1 MNTLTRMKMNRHRTM
16 QLGCEIAARGVIFS
30 AILALTACTSS
41 RPVFNSAELKFHQ
54 LPSSSR
60 PSGIATFTLAST
72 AAEGNALCDWT
83 NSTQFKVTASQM
95 ISSST
100 HAQMATAMRGEGLA
114 EDPDGK
120 GNIRMV
126 VESQHLGLGV
136 STVQDA
142 TTKHYHLSGSAEGEV
157 TVKIFDMTR
166 NGSAPLAIGNQSLAP
181 SYVFGNPR
189 GAELIESPTRAARL
203 PYYGSKED
211 IRHAWMIDRENIAA
225 SLIQKASAKACTQA
239 IQRLRT
245 AWYGTMHSVTIP
257 FLKVSDSADLRWEKV
272 NQQFVT
278 VLDSLDDVP
287 DADRMQ
293 HQGLVALQANYEAI
307 AETTATSSD
316 PDQQVLDRQSQAAA
330 KYNVGIV
337 ALVRGD
343 IESATRAFGQAQA
356 TDPDRG
362 DYRTVTTVIDN
373 VQQLRNQLKSVTPVK
388 EKP

>member
-1 MNTLTRMKMNRHRTM
+1 
-16 QLGCEIAARGVIFS
+16 
-30 AILALTACTSS
+30 
-41 RPVFNSAELKFHQ
+41 
-54 LPSSSR
+54 
-60 PSGIATFTLAST
+60 
-72 AAEGNALCDWT
+72 
-83 NSTQFKVTASQM
+83 
-95 ISSST
+95 
-100 HAQMATAMRGEGLA
+100 
-114 EDPDGK
+114 
-120 GNIRMV
+120 
-126 VESQHLGLGV
+126 
-136 STVQDA
+136 
-142 TTKHYHLSGSAEGEV
+142 
-157 TVKIFDMTR
+157 
-166 NGSAPLAIGNQSLAP
+166 
-181 SYVFGNPR
+181 
-189 GAELIESPTRAARL
+189 
-203 PYYGSKED
+203 
-211 IRHAWMIDRENIAA
+211 
-225 SLIQKASAKACTQA
+225 
-239 IQRLRT
+239 
-245 AWYGTMHSVTIP
+245 MHSVTIP

-307 AETTATSSD
+307 AETRATSSD

-343 IESATRAFGQAQA
+343 IESATRAFAQAQA